1 MPIILDNIKTD
12 IFSNISL
19 KLNEGEKI
27 AIIGENGI
35 GKTTFLRTLMGLVPF
50 EGEMQILDTKLK
62 EKKDFRAVYGELGYL
77 FQDSDDSFIAPSVQ
91 EEIAFSQYNKTGDF
105 EEAMNRAGKL
115 LNAFKIEHI
124 KDKVPIKLSGG
135 QKRIVSIAAVMA
147 HDPKILLLDEPS
159 NHLDTNV
166 SLLVLEKL
174 KEFKGSIIMVAHDIE
189 FAKNIVDKFYKL
201 DSNGLKEIDV

>member
-1 MPIILDNIKTD
+1 MSIILDNVKTD

-19 KLNEGEKI
+19 SLKEGEKI
-27 AIIGENGI
+27 AIVGENGI
-35 GKTTFLRTLMGLVPF
+35 GKTTFLRTLMGLIPF
-50 EGEMQILDTKLK
+50 EGDMQILGTTLK
-62 EKKDFRAVYGELGYL
+62 EKKDFRAVYGDLGYL
-77 FQDSDDSFIAPSVQ
+77 FQDSDDSFIAPSVH

-105 EEAMNRAGKL
+105 DEAMSRADKL
-115 LNAFKIEHI
+115 LEDFKIDHI

-135 QKRIVSIAAVMA
+135 QKRIVSIAAVMV

-159 NHLDTNV
+159 NHLDENV
-166 SLLVLEKL
+166 SLLVSDKL
-174 KEFKGSIIMVAHDIE
+174 KEFKGSIIMVAHNMD